1 MISGEVA
8 CKSQG
13 LPLMRPM
20 RYQFHLKHLMWLVFG
35 SAMLCDIA
43 RVEPRLAISVLG
55 LAVFASLMFSSAA
68 CGASVTRSL
77 LDSWTKSDEDRVA
90 RPRIEVKAKTAAVVI
105 GLAAAV
111 AVLVFGMVI
120 LSAIVFFLR
129 RGI

>member
-1 MISGEVA
+1 
-8 CKSQG
+8 
-13 LPLMRPM
+13 MRPM

-43 RVEPRLAISVLG
+43 RVEPRLAISLLG

-77 LDSWTKSDEDRVA
+77 QDSWTKSDEDRVA
-90 RPRIEVKAKTAAVVI
+90 QPRIVVKAKTAVCVVV
-105 GLAAAV
+105 GLAAAI

-120 LSAIVFFLR
+120 LSAIVFFLF
-129 RGI
+129 GE

>member
-1 MISGEVA
+1 
-8 CKSQG
+8 
-13 LPLMRPM
+13 MRF
-20 RYQFHLKHLMWLVFG
+20 QFQIKHLMWLVFG
-35 SAMLCDIA
+35 SAMLFGIA
-43 RVEPRLAISVLG
+43 RVEPRLAM
-55 LAVFASLMFSSAA
+55 LAVFAFLVFLSAA

-77 LDSWTKSDEDRVA
+77 RDSWTKSEENRLA